1 MESEIY
7 PHAPVSE
14 SGTIRK
20 IKSKVPASFLFKHKR
35 NLHLF
40 CSNTDV
46 TRFESRY
53 RILKFLRHH
62 ENLKSAKN
70 PYDTRVFSLCHPAS
84 FLFNYAILSVQ
95 KRCHLKNRGFPR
107 FFSFFLRFPRFFKNR
122 FSVKIKR
129 CQSAKS
135 TFRGDLNR

>member
-84 FLFNYAILSVQ
+84 FLFNYAKQ
-95 KRCHLKNRGFPR
+95 KRNSPSGC
-107 FFSFFLRFPRFFKNR
+107 FFFCRVTATRSTQRRARSSTTADIFIWRLQG
-122 FSVKIKR
+122 KR
-129 CQSAKS
+129 H
-135 TFRGDLNR
+135 